1 VSFDANRLFELF
13 PAIHRL
19 RDGQVQHPG
28 ALRALIDVI
37 AEQIAVLEE
46 DLAQAYDDQFIET
59 CAEWVAPYI
68 GDLIGYRS
76 LHAVAPRIGSPRAEV
91 ANTIAYRRRKGTASM
106 LEQLARDVS
115 GWDAR
120 AVEFFQ
126 QLATT
131 QYMNHLAR
139 RSIVAFDVRH
149 AAGRPAVATPFDA
162 AAHVFEARRIAPRR
176 GRWNIP
182 NVGIWLWRIADYP
195 LEGSPAVK
203 LLPADPGDRR
213 YLFSPLGANAPLFN
227 AAEAEDRITHIATRA
242 NVPQPITRREL
253 YDDLEAYYPG
263 SIAVSCGGVA
273 LPVTT
278 VAASD
283 LSDLSGG
290 AWAYADS
297 DTVLIDPVLGRLVLP
312 ASLVVDGHSV
322 PMSDPAVT
330 FRYGFPADM
339 GGGQYGRDTTF
350 FRAVSAPGG
359 LEPVVEVSDAAGLAA
374 ALTAPVSTCAVEV
387 TGNGRHAVALTVT
400 PADGALVEV
409 RAADGVRPTL
419 VLGQDLV
426 IDGGKDAEVTLNGFL
441 VVGGAVSVK
450 ATSALRRLRLVHC
463 TLVPGLTLATDGTPQ
478 SPDAPS
484 ITIDAPGVT
493 LEIDHSIVGGLRVH
507 QDAVTRIS
515 DSIVDATDQTR
526 VAFAA
531 PDGTSAGGELSVVAG
546 TVIGKVHARILRL
559 VSNSI
564 LAARLGAGD
573 TWLYPVHAERRQE
586 GCMRFSYVPPGSR
599 TPRRHACQP
608 ASAAEATRV
617 QPMFTSSRYGHPAY
631 CQLALRGAPELRTGS
646 DDDSEM
652 GAYHGLYA
660 PQRETNVT
668 VRLEEYLRFG
678 LEAGILYAS

>member
-1 VSFDANRLFELF
+1 VSFDANRLFELL

-19 RDGQVQHPG
+19 RDGQAQHPDT
-28 ALRALIDVI
+28 LRALTDVI
-37 AEQIAVLEE
+37 AEQVAILEE
-46 DLAQAYDDQFIET
+46 DLAQAYDDLFIET
-59 CAEWVAPYI
+59 CAEWVAAYI

-126 QLATT
+126 LLATT
-131 QYMNHLAR
+131 QYMNHLGR
-139 RSIVAFDVRH
+139 RSIVSFDVRH
-149 AAGRPAVATPFDA
+149 AAGRPPVGTPFDA
-162 AAHVFEARRIAPRR
+162 AAHVFEARRIPPRR
-176 GRWNIP
+176 GRYNIP
-182 NVGIWLWRIADYP
+182 NVGIWLWRIGDYP
-195 LEGSPAVK
+195 LEGTPAVK
-203 LLPADPGDRR
+203 LVPADAGDRR
-213 YLFSPLGANAPLFN
+213 YFFSPLGADAPLFN
-227 AAEAEDRITHIATRA
+227 AAEAEETITHIATRA

-253 YDDLEAYYPG
+253 HDTLEAYYPA
-263 SIAVSCGGVA
+263 SVAVSCGGVG

-283 LSDLSGG
+283 LSDLPGG

-312 ASLVVDGHSV
+312 ASLVVDGHDV
-322 PMSDPAVT
+322 AMTDPVVT
-330 FRYGFPADM
+330 FHYGFPADL
-339 GGGQYGRDTTF
+339 GGGQYARDTSF
-350 FRAVSAPGG
+350 FRDANNPGG
-359 LEPVVEVSDAAGLAA
+359 LAPVVPVSNAAELAT
-374 ALTAPVSTCAVEV
+374 ALTAPVGTRAVEM
-387 TGNGRHAVALTVT
+387 TGNGRHAVALTLT
-400 PADGALVEV
+400 PDEGALIEL
-409 RAADGVRPTL
+409 RAADGFRPTV

-441 VVGGAVSVK
+441 FIGAAVSVA
-450 ATSALRRLRLVHC
+450 ATSGLRRLRLVHC

-484 ITIDAPGVT
+484 VVIDAPGVT

-507 QDAVTRIS
+507 EDAIAQVS

-564 LAARLGAGD
+564 LAARLAAGD
-573 TWLYPVHAERRQE
+573 AWPFPVHAERRQE
-586 GCMRFSYVPPGSR
+586 GCVRFSYVPPGSR

-608 ASAAEATRV
+608 ASAADATRV
-617 QPMFTSSRYGHPAY
+617 QPLFTASRYGHPAY
-631 CQLALRGAPELRTGS
+631 CQLALRGATELRTGS

-652 GAYHGLYA
+652 GAYHSLYA

>member
-1 VSFDANRLFELF
+1 VSFDANRLFELL

-37 AEQIAVLEE
+37 AEQIAVLHE

-227 AAEAEDRITHIATRA
+227 AAEAEDTITHIATRA

-253 YDDLEAYYPG
+253 HDDLEAYYPG

-273 LPVTT
+273 LPVTA

-283 LSDLSGG
+283 LSDLPGG

-322 PMSDPAVT
+322 AMSEPVVT
-330 FRYGFPADM
+330 FHYGFPADM
-339 GGGQYGRDTTF
+339 GGGEYGRDTTF
-350 FRAVSAPGG
+350 FRDASAPGG

-374 ALTAPVSTCAVEV
+374 ALTPPVGTCAVEV
-387 TGNGRHAVALTVT
+387 TGNGRHAVALTLT

-426 IDGGKDAEVTLNGFL
+426 IDGGRDAEVTLNGFL
-441 VVGGAVSVK
+441 LIGGAVSVK

-463 TLVPGLTLATDGTPQ
+463 TLVPGLTLATDRTPQ

-507 QDAVTRIS
+507 QDAVARIS

-526 VAFAA
+526 VAYAA
-531 PDGTSAGGELSVVAG
+531 PDGASAGGELSVVAG

-573 TWLYPVHAERRQE
+573 AWRFPVQAERRQE
-586 GCMRFSYVPPGSR
+586 GCVRFSYVPPGSR

-608 ASAAEATRV
+608 ASVADATRV

-631 CQLALRGAPELRTGS
+631 CQLALRGVPELRTGS